1 MAHFPA
7 MAGRSRFLRI
17 SEKAV
22 TLAGHRRGLAGA
34 ALLTASW
41 CVFGMVLELPQEW
54 FLLTNMLG
62 TLITLFLLLLMQHS
76 QNRDMRALH
85 TKADELIRSTDNAKN
100 QRIGADQRETDKVEE
115 MARDRQID
123 A

>member
-1 MAHFPA
+1 M
-7 MAGRSRFLRI
+7 
-17 SEKAV
+17 
-22 TLAGHRRGLAGA
+22 
-34 ALLTASW
+34 TASW

-100 QRIGADQRETDKVEE
+100 QRIGADQRETDEVEE

>member
-1 MAHFPA
+1 M
-7 MAGRSRFLRI
+7 
-17 SEKAV
+17 
-22 TLAGHRRGLAGA
+22 
-34 ALLTASW
+34 TASW

-100 QRIGADQRETDKVEE
+100 QRIDADQRETDKVED

>member
-1 MAHFPA
+1 M
-7 MAGRSRFLRI
+7 
-17 SEKAV
+17 
-22 TLAGHRRGLAGA
+22 
-34 ALLTASW
+34 TASW
-41 CVFGMVLELPQEW
+41 CVFGMVLQLPQEW

-100 QRIGADQRETDKVEE
+100 QRIGADQRETDEVEE